1 MSPLKAEFSLAGSGR
16 GNQRDPLPVQEI
28 FGAPL
33 LASEKEGCSE
43 VSMAPANGQQE
54 ARVQTQGT
62 GSSHP
67 PECTSPGPPEETQPS
82 RHLDFNLV
90 KI

>member
-1 MSPLKAEFSLAGSGR
+1 MSSLKAEFSLAGSR
-16 GNQRDPLPVQEI
+16 NQRDSLPVQEI

-54 ARVQTQGT
+54 ARVQTQDIGL
-62 GSSHP
+62 SHP
-67 PECTSPGPPEETQPS
+67 PECASPGPPEKTQPS
-82 RHLDFNLV
+82 RHLNFNLV
-90 KI
+90 RL